1 MLLDLITL
9 HRPGHL
15 YRSTKQQEFFRE
27 GGFTGI
33 RVTNNRKRAA
43 TLYLVMIFHTVGQ
56 KSLLI
61 FKSAK
66 VRKSPFCTYCKPLPF
81 QEALNCL
88 LLFMLRR
95 SVQIIGTSFKMALQ
109 ELWKNRLR
117 AILSLFGIAIGIFC
131 IIGVLVTVNSLEHNV
146 RNEIQS
152 LGTNTIYIDK
162 WDYTAGGGP
171 DYPWWKYVNRPSPK
185 YQEVK
190 QIKER
195 TATAKYAAFVIQSHD
210 NLEYG
215 GSQLSNINF
224 YGVTEDFDAI
234 QPLSIPNGRYISGTD
249 FNQGTNVIVL
259 GDEVA
264 TKLFG
269 RAEVAVGKKVQARGK
284 TMVVIGVIKRQGK
297 QMLGGWD
304 FDQSAIIPYFFARTM
319 MNERRSD
326 PVIMVQGLDKLSSKV
341 LKDDLTGTMRS
352 VHKLNPYTENDFA
365 LNDVNDFG
373 DILTPIFTGLNIGGW
388 IIAAFSLLVGT
399 FGVANIMF
407 VSVRERTSQIGL
419 KKALGAKRFVIQAEF
434 LTESAFLCIIGGLI
448 GLALVYVLA
457 MVLTNLL
464 NFTVFVSMGYVALA
478 LIICIIVG
486 VLAGFIPAVQA
497 AKMDPVVAIRGK

>member
-1 MLLDLITL
+1 MIS
-9 HRPGHL
+9 PE
-15 YRSTKQQEFFRE
+15 YRILRQQP
-27 GGFTGI
+27 
-33 RVTNNRKRAA
+33 N
-43 TLYLVMIFHTVGQ
+43 Y
-56 KSLLI
+56 
-61 FKSAK
+61 
-66 VRKSPFCTYCKPLPF
+66 
-81 QEALNCL
+81 L

-95 SVQIIGTSFKMALQ
+95 SAQIIGTSFKMALQ

-131 IIGVLVTVNSLEHNV
+131 IIGVLITVNSLEHNV

-171 DYPWWKYVNRPSPK
+171 DYPWWKFVNRPSPK
-185 YQEVK
+185 YREVK

-195 TATAKYAAFVIQSHD
+195 TGTAKYAAFVIQTRD
-210 NLEYG
+210 NLEFQ

-224 YGVTEDFDAI
+224 YGVSEDFDAI
-234 QPLSIPNGRYISGTD
+234 QPLVVPEGRYLSGAD
-249 FNQGTNVIVL
+249 FSQGVNAIVL
-259 GDEVA
+259 GNEVA
-264 TKLFG
+264 EKLFG
-269 RAEVAVGKKVQARGK
+269 QPQVAVGKKVQARGK
-284 TMVVIGVIKRQGK
+284 TLVVVGVIKKQGK

-304 FDQSAIIPYFFARTM
+304 FDQSVIIPYYFARTM
-319 MNERRSD
+319 MNELKAD
-326 PVIMVQGLDKLSSKV
+326 PVIMVQGLDNLSSKV

-352 VHKLNPYTENDFA
+352 IHKLSPYTENDFA

-373 DILTPIFTGLNIGGW
+373 EVLKPIFNGLNIGGW

-407 VSVRERTSQIGL
+407 VSVRERTGQIGL

-448 GLALVYVLA
+448 GLSLVYLLA
-457 MVLTNLL
+457 IVLTNVLH
-464 NFTVFVSMGYVALA
+464 FAVFVSIGYVLLA
-478 LIICIIVG
+478 LVICVVVG

-497 AKMDPVVAIRGK
+497 ARMDPVVAIRSK